1 MTEPLVVVVVPVFN
15 GGELLAGCLE
25 SVLGQTHRALQL
37 IVADNA
43 STDDSVAI
51 AEKFAARDRRVHL
64 VRHEV
69 HLPMLEHWNRA
80 LAHTPEQAG
89 YVKQLNVDDRLRP
102 DALRRLVEVGEA
114 HPGVAVVSAFFM
126 FGRRRLPRLSHDA
139 VAIVPG
145 REAIRE
151 VLRGG
156 PTHLGHPSA
165 MLLRRSAIRRG
176 SPFYAAAPFP
186 PGFAPP
192 QPLPQADKEACF
204 DLLERFDLAFV
215 PEVLA
220 DLRMDEGT
228 SATGVS
234 GRVGAWHV
242 GRMEA
247 LLRHGHRFL
256 TEDERREWIHRT
268 ARRYLRSLAWRTLSG
283 APLRVPEFLDYQRLA
298 LPHVLRQLRGGDA
311 RSGAIAGL
319 SLWARVFR
327 AGGPA
332 GPASAR

>member
-1 MTEPLVVVVVPVFN
+1 MTEPLVVVVVPVFD
-15 GGELLAGCLE
+15 GADLLAGCLE
-25 SVLGQTHRALQL
+25 SILAQTHRDLIV

-43 STDDSVAI
+43 STDASVAI
-51 AEKFAARDRRVHL
+51 AEKFAARDRRVRL
-64 VRHEV
+64 VRHDV

-80 LAHTPEQAG
+80 FSHVPEQAS

-102 DALRRLVEVGEA
+102 DGLRRLVEVGEA
-114 HPGVAVVSAFFM
+114 HPGVAVVSAFFT
-126 FGRRRLPRLSHDA
+126 FGRQLLPRLSHDA
-139 VAIVPG
+139 VTIVPG
-145 REAIRE
+145 IEAIRE

-165 MLLRRSAIRRG
+165 MLLRRSAIRSASR
-176 SPFYAAAPFP
+176 FYEAAPFP
-186 PGFAPP
+186 PGFTPL

-220 DLRMDEGT
+220 DLRSDEGK

-242 GRMEA
+242 GRMET

-256 TEDERREWIHRT
+256 GDDERRRWIHRA
-268 ARRYLRSLAWRTLSG
+268 ARRHLRSLAWRTLSG
-283 APLRVPEFLDYQRLA
+283 APLRVPEFLAYQRLA
-298 LPHVLRQLRGGDA
+298 LPHVLGQLRGLDA
-311 RSGAIAGL
+311 TGL
-319 SLWARVFR
+319 SIGGLRLWAALFR
-327 AGGPA
+327 AGAPVA
-332 GPASAR
+332 GTAGK

>member
-1 MTEPLVVVVVPVFN
+1 MTEPLVVVVVPVFD
-15 GGELLAGCLE
+15 GGDLLAGCLE
-25 SVLGQTHRALQL
+25 SILAQTHRELL
-37 IVADNA
+37 VLVADNA

-51 AEKFAARDRRVHL
+51 AEKFIARDRRVRL
-64 VRHEV
+64 VRHDV

-80 LAHTPEQAG
+80 FSYVPEQAR

-102 DALRRLVEVGEA
+102 DGLRRLVEIAEA

-126 FGRRRLPRLSHDA
+126 FGRQRLPRLVHDA
-139 VAIVPG
+139 VAIIPG

-165 MLLRRSAIRRG
+165 LLLRHSAVRCWSR
-176 SPFYAAAPFP
+176 FYEPAPFP
-186 PGFAPP
+186 PGFTPP

-220 DLRMDEGT
+220 DLRSDEGA

-242 GRMEA
+242 GRMET

-256 TEDERREWIHRT
+256 TDDERRRWIQRA

-283 APLRVPEFLDYQRLA
+283 APLRVPEFLVYQRLA
-298 LPHVLRQLRGGDA
+298 LPHVLGQLRGRDA
-311 RSGAIAGL
+311 KGGAVAGL
-319 SLWARVFR
+319 ALWAALFR
-327 AGGPA
+327 AGGRV
-332 GPASAR
+332 GRTSGK